1 MSRAEGRPV
10 RLFVSAGE
18 VSGDK
23 ILAATL
29 ARLRADLPDLALA
42 GLGGPL
48 AEAQGLKPLFP
59 IARTAFSG
67 AWDVLARA
75 PYAVWIWFAA
85 ARALR
90 VFRPDL
96 VLLVDYPGLNL
107 RLARLARSLRI
118 PVHFIAPPQAWAYR
132 DPDRKLR
139 KARAALA
146 GCSVQPLYAFEAGDW
161 ATGGETP
168 ATGHFQDTV
177 TTRLPKVGPIALC
190 PGSRLPVLRRN
201 LPVWLRLLDAAD
213 VPKETPMA
221 IAVPGFLAEEAA
233 RLARENAP
241 ARWAEGEVAAQTEG
255 VGSLAAE
262 AAGALEGGGPQEAG
276 GLPRAGG
283 TAAAPGLQVR
293 TDVERVLAEAPRAL
307 AFPGTIT
314 LELARHRTPTLVL
327 AVIDPLTYAL
337 GRRLLAGRRLSLP
350 NLILGEDLFPEWAG
364 EAPGPD
370 PAAFRALWEGLP
382 SAGEIDWEGKLDALE
397 VKMGP
402 GDGAEAAAKACR
414 SALGAPRG

>member
-1 MSRAEGRPV
+1 MSLPPGRPV

-23 ILAATL
+23 ILGATL
-29 ARLRADLPDLALA
+29 ARLRAELTGLELA

-59 IARTAFSG
+59 ISRTAFSG
-67 AWDVLARA
+67 AWDVMARA
-75 PYAVWIWFAA
+75 PYAVWLYFAA

-96 VLLVDYPGLNL
+96 VLLIDYPGLNL

-118 PVHFIAPPQAWAYR
+118 PVHCIAPPQAWAYR
-132 DPDRKLR
+132 DPERKLR

-161 ATGGETP
+161 ATGGEPP

-177 TTRLPKVGPIALC
+177 PMRLPKGGPIALC

-201 LPVWLRLLDAAD
+201 LPVWLRLLDAAG
-213 VPKETPMA
+213 VPRETPMA
-221 IAVPGFLAEEAA
+221 IAVPEFLAEEAA

-241 ARWAEGEVAAQTEG
+241 ARWAEGEVAAAAAAQAEG
-255 VGSLAAE
+255 TG
-262 AAGALEGGGPQEAG
+262 
-276 GLPRAGG
+276 
-283 TAAAPGLQVR
+283 AAPGLQVR
-293 TDVERVLAEAPRAL
+293 TDLERVMAEAPRAL

-314 LELARHRTPTLVL
+314 LELARNRVPTLVL

-337 GRRLLAGRRLSLP
+337 GRRLLAGRRLALP
-350 NLILGEDLFPEWAG
+350 NLILGENLFPEWAG
-364 EAPGPD
+364 VAPGPD

-382 SAGEIDWEGKLDALE
+382 AAGEIDWEGKLDALE
-397 VKMGP
+397 AKMGA
-402 GDGAEAAAKACR
+402 GNGAEVAARACR
-414 SALGAPRG
+414 NLLLGGP